1 MAGDLPS
8 PKTQNNLPSFSRRQ
22 ALYGG
27 ALGAAGMLWS
37 NWLSA
42 SSLPLIENRRRAK
55 SVILIFNCGAPSHID
70 LWDMK
75 PHAPDNIRGTFQP
88 IPTNVSGIQISE
100 LLPEL
105 AKRTDKLAIVRTV
118 HHEHSGHNSGM
129 YWSIVGKPYRVDSTL
144 INPSRTDLPSFGT
157 LVSWFAQQDGFTG
170 VVPPYVIAP
179 APHCDSTKYITPG
192 QFGGCLGAQ
201 YDPFVLNADP
211 NAKEFEVPSLKLSPG
226 VDRERVM
233 ERSSLLKTLEI
244 HGVQLPI
251 AASSEIDVQRRKALA
266 LISSDDANRAF
277 DLSREP
283 EKVRER
289 YGRHRWGQSH
299 LLARR
304 LIEAGSKFVTTVN
317 GQSIVWDTHQDN
329 FNQLKNRL
337 VPPMEQAYT
346 ALLDDLSERGL
357 LDETLVVWMGD
368 FGRTPIINKDAGRDH
383 WPQCYSVVLAG
394 GGVRGGQVVGESDSK
409 GAYPKERPVTPADI
423 HATVFAALGYDF
435 RTTYQTSDGRPMPAS
450 DGDPITE
457 LL

>member
-157 LVSWFAQQDGFTG
+157 LVSWFAQRDGFTG

>member
-8 PKTQNNLPSFSRRQ
+8 PKSRNNFRSLSRRQ

-42 SSLPLIENRRRAK
+42 RSLPLIENRRRAK

-75 PHAPDNIRGTFQP
+75 PHAPDNVRGIFQP
-88 IPTNVSGIQISE
+88 VSTNVPGIQISE

-118 HHEHSGHNSGM
+118 HQEHSGHNSGM
-129 YWSIVGKPYRVDSTL
+129 YWSIVGKPYRIDSTL

-157 LVSWFAQQDGFTG
+157 LVSWFAQRDGFAG
-170 VVPPYVIAP
+170 AVPPYVIAP

-211 NAKEFEVPSLKLSPG
+211 NAKDFQVPSLKLSPG
-226 VDRERVM
+226 VDRARVM
-233 ERSSLLKTLEI
+233 ERSSLLNELEI
-244 HGVQLPI
+244 HGVQVHS
-251 AASSEIDVQRRKALA
+251 AASSDIDVQRRKALA
-266 LISSDDANRAF
+266 LISSDDASRAF

-283 EKVRER
+283 DKVRER

-317 GQSIVWDTHQDN
+317 GESIVWDTHKDN

-337 VPPMEQAYT
+337 VPPMEQAYV

-357 LDETLVVWMGD
+357 LDETLVVWLGD

-394 GGVRGGQVVGESDSK
+394 GGVRGGQVVGESDAK

-423 HATVFAALGYDF
+423 HATVFTALGYDF
-435 RTTYQTSDGRPMPAS
+435 RMTYQTSDGRPMSVS
-450 DGDPITE
+450 DGDPMTE